1 MQGVQ
6 LQDTRVMQRRM
17 MSAQG
22 GQMQTMGMGDGF
34 DAIFAQMAA
43 SLQEVEDVTV
53 LQNIQQQVDGLWSM
67 GLLESADTEE
77 KQTSTVQM
85 LELAAAMLIESPQ
98 FLEFLQMDSLQA
110 TQLVSTLDIPEEAK
124 QFVLNFR
131 SELKSGGLLE
141 QKSFTTVLEEGDT
154 EILTDTSLQKVQVQE
169 NDSAQDDNMTFLG
182 HSFMKN
188 IREAKKLMDTTQKQT
203 NTDTFELDI
212 DQLQQDVASN
222 RFNPVATVSD
232 KAKQLSKLP
241 QMSEQIQTGI
251 AQNLLEGKKEFTIKL
266 RPEGLGEITVKLV
279 EQENG
284 STTLNLVASSA
295 KTAELITRD
304 LNALQNAMRP
314 LQVEVQTVQTVA
326 ETQQAQQQQMNMD
339 LQQQMAQQFSMAQQQ
354 SQQRNQNSNGFSSLL
369 NGEADSEFVQEVE
382 QQTALDGLDTY
393 I

>member
-43 SLQEVEDVTV
+43 SLQEVEDVTI

-85 LELAAAMLIESPQ
+85 LEFAAAMLIESPQ
-98 FLEFLQMDSLQA
+98 FLEFLQMDSPQA

-141 QKSFTTVLEEGDT
+141 QKSFTTVLEEGNT
-154 EILTDTSLQKVQVQE
+154 EILTDTSLPKVQVQE

>member
-169 NDSAQDDNMTFLG
+169 NDSAQDDNMTFLD

>member
-43 SLQEVEDVTV
+43 SLQEVEDVTI

-85 LELAAAMLIESPQ
+85 LEFAAAMLIESPQ
-98 FLEFLQMDSLQA
+98 FLEFLQMDSPQA

-131 SELKSGGLLE
+131 SELKSGSLLE
-141 QKSFTTVLEEGDT
+141 QKSFTTVLEEGNT
-154 EILTDTSLQKVQVQE
+154 EILTDTSLPKVQVQE

-188 IREAKKLMDTTQKQT
+188 IREAKKLMDATQKQT
-203 NTDTFELDI
+203 DTDTFELDI

>member
-354 SQQRNQNSNGFSSLL
+354 SQQRNQNSNAFSSLL

>member
-339 LQQQMAQQFSMAQQQ
+339 LQQQMTQQFSMAQQQ

>member
-43 SLQEVEDVTV
+43 SLQEVEDITI

-85 LELAAAMLIESPQ
+85 LEFAAAMLIESPQ
-98 FLEFLQMDSLQA
+98 FLEFLQMDSPQA

-141 QKSFTTVLEEGDT
+141 QKSFTTVLEEGNT
-154 EILTDTSLQKVQVQE
+154 EILTDTSLPKVQVQE

-203 NTDTFELDI
+203 DTDTFELDI

>member
-43 SLQEVEDVTV
+43 SLQEVEDVTI

-85 LELAAAMLIESPQ
+85 LEFAAAMLIESPQ
-98 FLEFLQMDSLQA
+98 FLEFLQMDSPQA

-141 QKSFTTVLEEGDT
+141 QKSFTTVLEEGNT
-154 EILTDTSLQKVQVQE
+154 EILTDTSLPKVQVQE

-188 IREAKKLMDTTQKQT
+188 IREAKKLMDTTQK
-203 NTDTFELDI
+203 
-212 DQLQQDVASN
+212 
-222 RFNPVATVSD
+222 
-232 KAKQLSKLP
+232 
-241 QMSEQIQTGI
+241 
-251 AQNLLEGKKEFTIKL
+251 
-266 RPEGLGEITVKLV
+266 
-279 EQENG
+279 
-284 STTLNLVASSA
+284 
-295 KTAELITRD
+295 
-304 LNALQNAMRP
+304 
-314 LQVEVQTVQTVA
+314 
-326 ETQQAQQQQMNMD
+326 
-339 LQQQMAQQFSMAQQQ
+339 
-354 SQQRNQNSNGFSSLL
+354 
-369 NGEADSEFVQEVE
+369 
-382 QQTALDGLDTY
+382 
-393 I
+393 

>member
-154 EILTDTSLQKVQVQE
+154 EILTDTSLPKVQVQE

>member
-22 GQMQTMGMGDGF
+22 GQTQTMGMGDGF

-43 SLQEVEDVTV
+43 SLQEVEDVTI

-85 LELAAAMLIESPQ
+85 LEFAAAMLIESPQ
-98 FLEFLQMDSLQA
+98 FLEFLQMDSPQA

-141 QKSFTTVLEEGDT
+141 QKSFTTVLEEGNT
-154 EILTDTSLQKVQVQE
+154 EILTDTSLPKVQVQE

-182 HSFMKN
+182 HSFMRN
-188 IREAKKLMDTTQKQT
+188 IREAKKLMDATQKQT
-203 NTDTFELDI
+203 DTDTFKLDI